1 MINVFFTN
9 KYYTSNFKDKH
20 IEVLRMAT
28 LEENSIVHPTEGEE
42 TYVVREYPTFDD
54 MALSDKLLRGI
65 ISHGFEK
72 PSPIQSKA
80 TVPIME
86 GREVIAQAPS
96 GTGKTGAFCIGAL
109 SRIDPAIRTPQ
120 VLVLSHTRELS
131 VQTTNVARGISQ
143 YMGISVHCATGGP
156 PVAEDV
162 RALENGV
169 HMLIGCPG
177 RVLDLINRKKLNPAF
192 IKLVILD
199 EADHMLKDKFLT
211 QVVDIL
217 ASGLSKDVKISLFS
231 ATMPVHVSNFV
242 RDVIETGGNKTIKI
256 LRDNDKVTLAG
267 IEQFYI
273 KIRDEDKFNVLIDI
287 YEQLPIHQ
295 LFIFVNTRRHAEWLA
310 SKMAEFGHTIQ
321 FIHADMDDAE
331 RKRRMME
338 FKAGSCKVLISTDL
352 LARGID
358 VQHVNLVINFQMPL
372 NREDYIHRIGRS
384 GRFGRKG
391 TIINIVNETEY
402 TSCVQD
408 IERSYTTTIKEF
420 SIDDLE
426 ILKRS

>member
-1 MINVFFTN
+1 MINDIFIR
-9 KYYTSNFKDKH
+9 KYYTNNFKDKRV
-20 IEVLRMAT
+20 EVLRMAT
-28 LEENSIVHPTEGEE
+28 HEENTIVNPMEAEA
-42 TYVVREYPTFDD
+42 YKMREYPTFDEMGLND
-54 MALSDKLLRGI
+54 NLLRGI
-65 ISHGFEK
+65 MAYGYEK

-80 TVPIME
+80 IVPLME
-86 GREVIAQAPS
+86 GHEVVAQAQS

-109 SRIDPAIRTPQ
+109 SRIDPAIRAPQ

-131 VQTTNVARGISQ
+131 LQTTNVARGISQ

-156 PVAEDV
+156 PVSDDI

-177 RVLDLINRKKLNPAF
+177 RVSDLITRKKLNPAF

-199 EADHMLKDKFLT
+199 EADHMLKDRFYD
-211 QVVDIL
+211 QVVQIL
-217 ASGLSKDVKISLFS
+217 ASGLSKEVKISLFS
-231 ATMPVHVSNFV
+231 ATMPVQVNNFV
-242 RDVIETGGNKTIKI
+242 RDVIESSGNKTIKI
-256 LRDNDKVTLAG
+256 TREHDQVTLDG
-267 IEQFYI
+267 ISQFFV

-310 SKMAEFGHTIQ
+310 SKMQEFGHTLQ
-321 FIHADMDDAE
+321 FIHADMDDTE
-331 RKRRMME
+331 RKRRMKD
-338 FKAGSCKVLISTDL
+338 FRDGSCKVLISTDL

-391 TIINIVNETEY
+391 TIINIVNEAELE
-402 TSCVQD
+402 CVRD
-408 IERSYTTTIKEF
+408 IERAYATTIKEF
-420 SIDDLE
+420 QIEDLE
-426 ILKRS
+426 TLKRG